1 MFDLDFRLFCL
12 TSEEINVADG
22 SVVPFL
28 CEAILFVTEERVT
41 NLVTSSDMSIKTFQT
56 SR

>member
-1 MFDLDFRLFCL
+1 MFDLDSRLFCL

-28 CEAILFVTEERVT
+28 CEAIFVCY
-41 NLVTSSDMSIKTFQT
+41 
-56 SR
+56 